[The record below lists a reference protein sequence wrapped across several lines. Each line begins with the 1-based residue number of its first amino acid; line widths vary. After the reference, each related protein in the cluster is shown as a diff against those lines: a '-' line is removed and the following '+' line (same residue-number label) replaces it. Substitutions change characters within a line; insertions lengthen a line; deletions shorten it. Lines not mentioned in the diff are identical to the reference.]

1 MLTAPLYSYLSKSL
15 FWFWEIFA
23 KISKILLNGTYKINK
38 FLFILPCLCKLAT
51 PSSFVTA
58 CVYLF
63 ILFAKMT
70 KLFPGTRVMPPIA
83 VMFKSFVFPV
93 YLYLPQMLK
102 YQSDLTASS
111 GPV

>member
-23 KISKILLNGTYKINK
+23 KISKNSFKWYKINK
-38 FLFILPCLCKLAT
+38 LLFILPCLCKLAT
-51 PSSFVTA
+51 PSSCVTA

-70 KLFPGTRVMPPIA
+70 KLFPGSRVVPPIA
-83 VMFKSFVFPV
+83 VKFKSFVPLV